1 MGYGYWHRNGYYV
14 NFHIFMDIFRKYKYP
29 FYESA
34 PDKIMTRLRIY
45 DHIILYKLDFYIL

>member
-1 MGYGYWHRNGYYV
+1 MYLYIHN
-14 NFHIFMDIFRKYKYP
+14 KYKYP